1 MGVWWILMRYVD
13 EPEKYKNAPVSLQ
26 LVANRYQDEM
36 LIEAAEYI
44 LEKIEAPWVK
54 YV

>member
-1 MGVWWILMRYVD
+1 
-13 EPEKYKNAPVSLQ
+13 

-36 LIEAAEYI
+36 LVEAAEYI
-44 LEKIEAPWVK
+44 MEKIEAPWVK

>member
-1 MGVWWILMRYVD
+1 MRYVD
-13 EPEKYKNAPVSLQ
+13 HQERCKYAPVSLQ

-44 LEKIEAPWVK
+44 MEKIEAPWVK

>member
-1 MGVWWILMRYVD
+1 MLTRSTD
-13 EPEKYKNAPVSLQ
+13 EPERYKNAPISLQ

-36 LIEAAEYI
+36 LVEAAEYI
-44 LEKIEAPWVK
+44 MEKIEAPWVK